1 MADESKVLETVRR
14 YFEFVGAD
22 VERAEEIYHDDAIL
36 EFPQSG
42 ERFEGVATFTE
53 WRRHYPADPA
63 QMRFRI
69 RRVTARLDL
78 AVVELTATYDGTSWL
93 QAVQLL
99 EFRGDKV
106 ARADLCHGRLG
117 GSRVAGALALGHTG
131 RPARGN
137 QPDLIAVS
145 APPCKRFAVVSHHNR
160 QNEQVAGPRGW
171 SAVPTISGTK
181 SPARD
186 QQRRRGRR
194 RGSFAARAGQVIQ
207 SVIES
212 RSRS

>member
-1 MADESKVLETVRR
+1 MATRAAYLLAVMIVGHWNFRSEEERYPNTEEVHVADESKVLETVRR

-53 WRRHYPADPA
+53 WRRQYPADPA
-63 QMRFRI
+63 KMRFRI

-106 ARADLCHGRLG
+106 AHERIYVMDAWEAPEWRAPWRSD
-117 GSRVAGALALGHTG
+117 T
-131 RPARGN
+131 PA
-137 QPDLIAVS
+137 D
-145 APPCKRFAVVSHHNR
+145 PPK
-160 QNEQVAGPRGW
+160 E
-171 SAVPTISGTK
+171 IS
-181 SPARD
+181 P
-186 QQRRRGRR
+186 
-194 RGSFAARAGQVIQ
+194 I
-207 SVIES
+207 
-212 RSRS
+212 